1 MWRANLG
8 IDCLPHKARVGLRF
22 SRVVQKTSMKGKL
35 MKVSKWAGVMA
46 ALALTTGSLVA
57 CAPAAPTGDLVIWD
71 TGILGKDPSDDPYAD
86 KAFLNQ
92 MGVEFEEAN
101 PGVTVTIVQ
110 QGGDI
115 SSNAAAFQAAA
126 IAGTGPDIRV
136 QYAGGPTTSFADFF
150 EDLDPL
156 LPKDML
162 DSMAGQYVNREGFAS
177 DGRLLGMTYGAGN
190 LFVVFQNAD
199 VLKEAGI
206 DPTVKPATWEAL
218 VANAQQIADK
228 TDKNGFYTGNL
239 EGYPGAWFISNM
251 VGGELGQTAFTDMY
265 SGKVAVDDPA
275 MLKAYQAFAD
285 WGASTVNNPDAAQV
299 SAGGQG
305 FVAGEAGYYLVGSWE
320 NNGMTEAFGADG
332 PVSSFFIP
340 TLEGAKYSKIGSGGP
355 EIALSITKASKNKE
369 LAAEFLKFIARPE
382 HQDRFVEIYQTQG
395 SNHKDG
401 DPSMIQ
407 NPRLKEQFEQLAQ
420 STDGITFAFDSVMPQ
435 ATIDLFYRMNAGVFS
450 GAITPADAV
459 AQLKASYEQ
468 EINK

>member
-1 MWRANLG
+1 MKANKLTG
-8 IDCLPHKARVGLRF
+8 IV
-22 SRVVQKTSMKGKL
+22 
-35 MKVSKWAGVMA
+35 A
-46 ALALTTGSLVA
+46 ALALTTSLVA
-57 CAPAAPTGDLVIWD
+57 CSSSDEALSGELLIWD
-71 TGILGKDPSDDPYAD
+71 TGILGKDASDDPYAD

-101 PGVTVTIVQ
+101 PGVTVTVIQ

-115 SSNAAAFQAAA
+115 STNAAQFQAAA

-150 EDLDPL
+150 EDLGPL
-156 LPKDML
+156 IPAETL
-162 DSMAGQYVNREGFAS
+162 DAMAGQYVNREGFS
-177 DGRLLGMTYGAGN
+177 STGRLLGMTYGAGN

-206 DPTVKPATWEAL
+206 DPSVKPATWEAL
-218 VANAQQIADK
+218 MANAKQVTDK

-251 VGGELGQTAFTDMY
+251 VGGELGQTAFTDMF
-265 SGKVAVDDPA
+265 SGKIPVDDPA
-275 MLKAYQAFAD
+275 MLKAYQAYAD
-285 WGASTVNNPDAAQV
+285 WGASSVNNPDAAQV
-299 SAGGQG
+299 TAGGQG
-305 FVAGEAGYYLVGSWE
+305 FVAGKAGYYLVGSWE
-320 NNGMTEAFGADG
+320 NNGMTDAFGADG

-340 TLEGAKYSKIGSGGP
+340 TLTGAKYTKIGSGGP
-355 EIALSITKASKNKE
+355 EIALSITKASKNKA

-401 DPSMIQ
+401 DPMKIK

-435 ATIDLFYRMNAGVFS
+435 ATIDLFYRVNAGVFS
-450 GAITPADAV
+450 GAIKPADAV

-468 EINK
+468 EIAK

>member
-1 MWRANLG
+1 
-8 IDCLPHKARVGLRF
+8 
-22 SRVVQKTSMKGKL
+22 

-57 CAPAAPTGDLVIWD
+57 CAPDSAPTGDLLIWD
-71 TGILGKDPSDDPYAD
+71 TGILGKDATEDPYAD

-162 DSMAGQYVNREGFAS
+162 DSMAGQYVNRAGFAS
-177 DGRLLGMTYGAGN
+177 DGPLLGMTYGAGN

-199 VLKEAGI
+199 VLTEAGI
-206 DPTVKPATWEAL
+206 DPSVKPATWEAL
-218 VANAQQIADK
+218 MANAQQISDK

-275 MLKAYQAFAD
+275 MVKAYQAFAD

-401 DPSMIQ
+401 DPSKIL

-435 ATIDLFYRMNAGVFS
+435 ATIDLFYRVNAGVFS
-450 GAITPADAV
+450 GAITPEDAV
-459 AQLKASYEQ
+459 AQLKASYES

>member
-1 MWRANLG
+1 MKAKKWTG
-8 IDCLPHKARVGLRF
+8 IV
-22 SRVVQKTSMKGKL
+22 
-35 MKVSKWAGVMA
+35 A
-46 ALALTTGSLVA
+46 ALALTTSLVGCSSSDEA
-57 CAPAAPTGDLVIWD
+57 LSGELLIWD
-71 TGILGKDPSDDPYAD
+71 TGILGKDASDDPYAD

-92 MGVEFEEAN
+92 MGVEFEEAH
-101 PGVTVTIVQ
+101 PGGKVTIVQ

-115 SSNAAAFQAAA
+115 STNAAQFQAAA

-150 EDLDPL
+150 EDLGPL
-156 LPKDML
+156 IPAETL
-162 DSMAGQYVNREGFAS
+162 DAMAGQYVNREGFS
-177 DGRLLGMTYGAGN
+177 STGRLLGMTYGAGN

-206 DPTVKPATWEAL
+206 DPSVKPATWEAL
-218 VANAQQIADK
+218 MANAKQITDK

-265 SGKVAVDDPA
+265 SGKIPVDDPA
-275 MLKAYQAFAD
+275 MLKAYQAYAD

-299 SAGGQG
+299 TAGGQG
-305 FVAGEAGYYLVGSWE
+305 FVAGKAGYYLVGSWE
-320 NNGMTEAFGADG
+320 NNGMTDAFGETG
-332 PVSSFFIP
+332 PLSSFFIP
-340 TLEGAKYSKIGSGGP
+340 TLTGAKYTKSGSGGP
-355 EIALSITKASKNKE
+355 EIALSITKASKNKA

-401 DPSMIQ
+401 DSSMIK

-420 STDGITFAFDSVMPQ
+420 STDGVTFAFDSVMPQ
-435 ATIDLFYRMNAGVFS
+435 ATIDLFYRVNAGVFS
-450 GAITPADAV
+450 GAIKPADAV

-468 EINK
+468 EIAK

>member
-1 MWRANLG
+1 MKANKWTG
-8 IDCLPHKARVGLRF
+8 IV
-22 SRVVQKTSMKGKL
+22 
-35 MKVSKWAGVMA
+35 A
-46 ALALTTGSLVA
+46 AIALTTSLVGCSSSDEA
-57 CAPAAPTGDLVIWD
+57 VSGELLIWD
-71 TGILGKDPSDDPYAD
+71 TGILGKDVSDDPYAD

-92 MGVEFEEAN
+92 MVLEFEEAN
-101 PGVTVTIVQ
+101 PGVSVTLVQ

-115 SSNAAAFQAAA
+115 SANAAQFQAAA

-136 QYAGGPTTSFADFF
+136 QYAGGPTTSFAEFF
-150 EDLDPL
+150 EDLGPL
-156 LPKDML
+156 IPAETL
-162 DSMAGQYVNREGFAS
+162 DAMAGQYVNREGFNS
-177 DGRLLGMTYGAGN
+177 TGRLLGMTYGAGN

-206 DPTVKPATWEAL
+206 DPSVKPATWEAL
-218 VANAQQIADK
+218 MANAKQVTDK

-265 SGKVAVDDPA
+265 SGKVSVDDPA
-275 MLKAYQAFAD
+275 MVKAYQAYAD
-285 WGASTVNNPDAAQV
+285 WGASTVNNPDAAQAP
-299 SAGGQG
+299 AGGQG
-305 FVAGEAGYYLVGSWE
+305 FVAGKAGYYLVGSWE
-320 NNGMTEAFGADG
+320 NNGMTDAFGADG

-340 TLEGAKYSKIGSGGP
+340 TLTGAKYSKIGSGGP
-355 EIALSITKASKNKE
+355 EIALSITKASKNKA

-401 DPSMIQ
+401 DSSMIK

-420 STDGITFAFDSVMPQ
+420 STDGVTFAFDSVMPQ
-435 ATIDLFYRMNAGVFS
+435 ATIDLFYRVNSGVFS
-450 GAITPADAV
+450 GAIKPADAV

-468 EINK
+468 EIAK

>member
-1 MWRANLG
+1 MKANKLTG
-8 IDCLPHKARVGLRF
+8 IV
-22 SRVVQKTSMKGKL
+22 
-35 MKVSKWAGVMA
+35 A
-46 ALALTTGSLVA
+46 ALALTTSLVA
-57 CAPAAPTGDLVIWD
+57 CSSSDEALSGELLIWD
-71 TGILGKDPSDDPYAD
+71 TGILGKDASDDPYAD

-92 MGVEFEEAN
+92 MGVEFEAAN
-101 PGVTVTIVQ
+101 PGVTVTVIQ

-115 SSNAAAFQAAA
+115 STNAAQFQAAA

-150 EDLDPL
+150 EDLGPL
-156 LPKDML
+156 IPAETL
-162 DSMAGQYVNREGFAS
+162 DAMAGQYVNREGFS
-177 DGRLLGMTYGAGN
+177 STGRLLGMTYGAGN

-206 DPTVKPATWEAL
+206 DPSVKPANWEAL
-218 VANAQQIADK
+218 MANAKQVTDK

-251 VGGELGQTAFTDMY
+251 VGGELGQTAFTDMF
-265 SGKVAVDDPA
+265 SGKIPVDDPA
-275 MLKAYQAFAD
+275 MIKAYQAYAD
-285 WGASTVNNPDAAQV
+285 WGASTVNNPDAAQAP
-299 SAGGQG
+299 AGGQG
-305 FVAGEAGYYLVGSWE
+305 FVAGKAGYYLVGSWE
-320 NNGMTEAFGADG
+320 NNGMTDAFGADG

-340 TLEGAKYSKIGSGGP
+340 TLTGAKYSKIGSGGP
-355 EIALSITKASKNKE
+355 EIALSITKASKNKA

-401 DPSMIQ
+401 DSSMIK

-420 STDGITFAFDSVMPQ
+420 STDGVTFAFDSVMPQ
-435 ATIDLFYRMNAGVFS
+435 ATIDLFYRVNSGVFS
-450 GAITPADAV
+450 GAIKPADAV

-468 EINK
+468 EIAK